1 MNKKKLPISEEK
13 KLAINAENELQKCK
27 TDLHEAKE
35 TLLENHNT
43 KAEQKKQ
50 LRLAHKEI
58 EKAEIIQKIYEK
70 GLRKMMYIVSHK
82 IRQPISKIMGL
93 SLLLEEGVENPDEV
107 QEIID
112 YLKQSSELLDGF
124 TRELSQFIT
133 KQESIKNDYKEF

>member
-1 MNKKKLPISEEK
+1 MLKMNYKNAKPI
-13 KLAINAENELQKCK
+13 C
-27 TDLHEAKE
+27 
-35 TLLENHNT
+35 
-43 KAEQKKQ
+43 
-50 LRLAHKEI
+50 
-58 EKAEIIQKIYEK
+58 
-70 GLRKMMYIVSHK
+70 MYIVSHK